1 MTKNKIATYRTASHF
16 LFAVVAMFAFCL
28 SATAQTET
36 ILHNFTGATNDG
48 ADPQQ
53 VGLLALGGKFYG
65 DTLFGGA
72 NALGAVFAMRPQ
84 SNGTWQVSVLYSF
97 TDGNDGKYPL
107 GSLVADSVGNLY
119 GVASFGGAF
128 SAGVAYKLSKTSNG
142 SWQLTV
148 LWAFGGG
155 GDAAYPFAGLAI
167 DKSGNLYGT
176 TTTGGLYGQGT
187 VFELSPSSGGSW
199 TEQVLYSFGASAS
212 DGINPYDPV
221 IIDAA
226 GNLYGTTAG
235 GGSNSCDQFTLGCGT
250 VFKLSPGTGGWTET
264 IIHYFENNGTD
275 GFYTLAP
282 LVMDPR
288 GNLYGAT
295 QFGGGSS
302 QCQFGGLTEG
312 CGVVFKLTP
321 SSSGVWPEHILYT
334 FTGGTS
340 PSQPSSALTFDT
352 AGNIYG
358 ETAFTSTSDGSVYR
372 LTRSTSGQWG
382 LTTLLNFNGTNGSNP
397 QGGLIFGAGGHLFGT
412 TVTGGASGLGV
423 VFQITP

>member
-1 MTKNKIATYRTASHF
+1 MTKNEIATYRTASHF
-16 LFAVVAMFAFCL
+16 LFSVVAMFAFCL

-72 NALGAVFAMRPQ
+72 NGLGA
-84 SNGTWQVSVLYSF
+84 
-97 TDGNDGKYPL
+97 
-107 GSLVADSVGNLY
+107 
-119 GVASFGGAF
+119 
-128 SAGVAYKLSKTSNG
+128 
-142 SWQLTV
+142 
-148 LWAFGGG
+148 
-155 GDAAYPFAGLAI
+155 
-167 DKSGNLYGT
+167 
-176 TTTGGLYGQGT
+176 

-264 IIHYFENNGTD
+264 IVHYFENNGTD

-302 QCQFGGLTEG
+302 QCQFGGKTEG
-312 CGVVFKLTP
+312 CGVVFKLSP
-321 SSSGVWPEHILYT
+321 MSSGAWAEHILYT

-340 PSQPSSALTFDT
+340 PSQPNSALTFDT

-382 LTTLLNFNGTNGSNP
+382 LTNLVNFNGTNGSNP

-412 TVTGGASGLGV
+412 TVTGGASGLAV

>member
-1 MTKNKIATYRTASHF
+1 MTKDKIAAHRTASRF
-16 LFAVVAMFAFCL
+16 RFALVAVFALCL
-28 SATAQTET
+28 GATAQTET

-53 VGLLALGGKFYG
+53 VGLLSLNGKFYG
-65 DTLFGGA
+65 DSLFGGA
-72 NALGAVFAMRPQ
+72 NGLGEVFAMTPR
-84 SNGTWQVSVLYSF
+84 SNGTWRVSVLYSF
-97 TDGNDGKYPL
+97 TGGTDGQYPL
-107 GSLVADSVGNLY
+107 GLLVADSAGNLY
-119 GVASFGGAF
+119 GVTPTGGAL

-148 LWAFGGG
+148 LWSFGGA

-167 DKSGNLYGT
+167 DKSGSLYGT
-176 TTTGGLYGQGT
+176 TTNGGLYGQGT
-187 VFELSPSSGGSW
+187 VFELSPSSSGSW

-212 DGINPYDPV
+212 DGVNPFDPV
-221 IIDAA
+221 IMDAA

-264 IIHYFENNGTD
+264 IIHSFQNNGRD

-282 LVMDPR
+282 LVMDRR

-295 QFGGGSS
+295 QFGGGSA
-302 QCQFGGLTEG
+302 QCQVRGLTEG
-312 CGVVFKLTP
+312 CGVVFKLIP
-321 SSSGVWPEHILYT
+321 SSAGVWPEHILYT
-334 FTGGTS
+334 FTGGTG
-340 PSQPSSALTFDT
+340 PSQPNSALAFDT

-358 ETAFTSTSDGSVYR
+358 ETALTSQSDGSVYR
-372 LTRSTSGQWG
+372 LTRSTSGQWD
-382 LTTLLNFNGTNGSNP
+382 LTTLVSFTGTNGSNP
-397 QGGLIFGAGGHLFGT
+397 QGGLIFGAGGHLYGTAVSGGT
-412 TVTGGASGLGV
+412 TGLGV

>member
-1 MTKNKIATYRTASHF
+1 MTKNEVATYRTASHF
-16 LFAVVAMFAFCL
+16 LFSVVAMFAFCL

-72 NALGAVFAMRPQ
+72 NGLGAVFAMRPQ

-167 DKSGNLYGT
+167 DQSGNLYGT

-199 TEQVLYSFGASAS
+199 TKQGLYSFGASAS

-226 GNLYGTTAG
+226 GNLNGTRAEE
-235 GGSNSCDQFTLGCGT
+235 GSNRSIKSASACGT
-250 VFKLSPGTGGWTET
+250 EFKLSPSTGGWTET
-264 IIHYFENNGTD
+264 ITDASKNKGTD
-275 GFYTLAP
+275 GYYTLA
-282 LVMDPR
+282 
-288 GNLYGAT
+288 
-295 QFGGGSS
+295 
-302 QCQFGGLTEG
+302 
-312 CGVVFKLTP
+312 
-321 SSSGVWPEHILYT
+321 
-334 FTGGTS
+334 
-340 PSQPSSALTFDT
+340 
-352 AGNIYG
+352 
-358 ETAFTSTSDGSVYR
+358 
-372 LTRSTSGQWG
+372 
-382 LTTLLNFNGTNGSNP
+382 
-397 QGGLIFGAGGHLFGT
+397 
-412 TVTGGASGLGV
+412 
-423 VFQITP
+423 